1 MGIIAFLV
9 IGLLAGLIARALLP
23 GNQSMGLLATTL
35 LGIAGSFVGGFI
47 GSLFRTDGRVFDLH
61 PSGLIFSVIGA
72 MLLLLLV
79 GMAGRGRRVRV

>member
-47 GSLFRTDGRVFDLH
+47 GSLFRTDGRIFDLH
-61 PSGLIFSVIGA
+61 PSGLIFSVIGS

-79 GMAGRGRRVRV
+79 GMAGRSRRVRV